1 MTEMPLQPPPAPPPG
16 PAQQRIVLPP
26 HRQRAHRPW
35 QVRAREWAHRNLFPS
50 RTGTAM
56 TLAAAAL
63 IGGLL
68 AGIVWFVFFDANW
81 AVVTAN
87 RWLLFAGGFDH
98 EQAWRLWFCM
108 ALIFAL
114 IGAAYGTWSSLGRK
128 DHLFIALVGAFV
140 LFLMAHGG
148 ATISN
153 APEATQRSVEET
165 IAIHDESGRAAAIE
179 HLTTQAAGDSDGYT
193 YAVDATNGEILAH
206 QLDRTLDAPLSGRR
220 ITDPEIGVDGDGRE
234 FGTEILGASE
244 DGIWVEYE
252 HVHPTRGTDG
262 RKHTWAVRRGD
273 LIFAEGYYVL
283 TPAPWS
289 SIWFLLSVVALY
301 AAYAITR
308 RLPRDDSRGR
318 QRQVRITGG
327 LLALSLPIALGVL
340 LIGSGTR
347 ADDLDGF
354 VLNLILAPV
363 GIVGGLLVGIPLALG
378 RNSKMRAIS
387 WTCTAYIEII
397 RGAPLLGWL
406 FVALFILGDVI
417 GGSLVIRVMVTLA
430 VFTGAYMAEYIRG
443 GLQALPRG
451 QNEAAR
457 AVGLTP
463 MQATRMITLPQALRI
478 SIPPM
483 VGQAISIWKDTTLVT
498 VILPLRELK
507 GNADSAIAQLQF
519 TPDRIE
525 AYVFVAVVFWVV
537 AFMMSRISQRTER
550 ALGVGER

>member
-50 RTGTAM
+50 PQGTAM

-63 IGGLL
+63 LAAL
-68 AGIVWFVFFDANW
+68 FAGIVWFVFFDANW
-81 AVVTAN
+81 EVVTAN

-98 EQAWRLWFCM
+98 DEAWRLWFCM
-108 ALIFAL
+108 ALVFAM

-128 DHLFIALVGAFV
+128 DHLFIALAGAFV
-140 LFLMAHGG
+140 IFLMAHGG
-148 ATISN
+148 A
-153 APEATQRSVEET
+153 
-165 IAIHDESGRAAAIE
+165 
-179 HLTTQAAGDSDGYT
+179 
-193 YAVDATNGEILAH
+193 
-206 QLDRTLDAPLSGRR
+206 
-220 ITDPEIGVDGDGRE
+220 
-234 FGTEILGASE
+234 
-244 DGIWVEYE
+244 
-252 HVHPTRGTDG
+252 
-262 RKHTWAVRRGD
+262 
-273 LIFAEGYYVL
+273 
-283 TPAPWS
+283 APWS
-289 SIWFLLSVVALY
+289 SIWFLIAVAALY

-308 RLPRDDSRGR
+308 RLPRDDSQGR
-318 QRQVRITGG
+318 RLQMRIVGA
-327 LLALSLPIALGVL
+327 LLVLLLPISLAVL

-363 GIVGGLLVGIPLALG
+363 GIAGGLLVGIPLALG

-525 AYVFVAVVFWVV
+525 AYVFVALVFWVV

>member
-1 MTEMPLQPPPAPPPG
+1 MAEMPVQPPPAAPAPG
-16 PAQQRIVLPP
+16 QQKIVLPP

-35 QVRAREWAHRNLFPS
+35 RVRAREWAHRNLFPS
-50 RTGTAM
+50 PVGTAM

-63 IGGLL
+63 IALIG
-68 AGIVWFVFFDANW
+68 AGAIWFVFFDADW
-81 AVVTAN
+81 EVITAN
-87 RWLLFAGGFDH
+87 RWLLFAGGYDR
-98 EQAWRLWFCM
+98 EEAWRLWFCM
-108 ALIFAL
+108 ALVFAL
-114 IGAAYGTWSSLGRK
+114 IGAAYGTWSNLGRR
-128 DHLFIALVGAFV
+128 DHLFIALAGGFV
-140 LFLMAHGG
+140 IFLMVHGG
-148 ATISN
+148 A
-153 APEATQRSVEET
+153 
-165 IAIHDESGRAAAIE
+165 
-179 HLTTQAAGDSDGYT
+179 
-193 YAVDATNGEILAH
+193 
-206 QLDRTLDAPLSGRR
+206 
-220 ITDPEIGVDGDGRE
+220 
-234 FGTEILGASE
+234 
-244 DGIWVEYE
+244 
-252 HVHPTRGTDG
+252 
-262 RKHTWAVRRGD
+262 
-273 LIFAEGYYVL
+273 
-283 TPAPWS
+283 APWS
-289 SIWFLLSVVALY
+289 SIWFLVSVAALY
-301 AAYAITR
+301 GGYAITA

-318 QRQVRITGG
+318 QMQVRIVGA
-327 LLALSLPIALGVL
+327 LLALSLPIALMVL

-354 VLNLILAPV
+354 VLNLVLAPV

-417 GGSLVIRVMVTLA
+417 GGSLVVRVMVILA

-451 QNEAAR
+451 QHEAAR

-463 MQATRMITLPQALRI
+463 MQATRLITLPQALRI

-507 GNADSAIAQLQF
+507 GNADSAIAQLEF

-525 AYVFVAVVFWVV
+525 AYVFVAVVFWMVS
-537 AFMMSRISQRTER
+537 FMMSRISQRTER

>member
-1 MTEMPLQPPPAPPPG
+1 
-16 PAQQRIVLPP
+16 
-26 HRQRAHRPW
+26 
-35 QVRAREWAHRNLFPS
+35 
-50 RTGTAM
+50 M

-63 IGGLL
+63 IAALL

-148 ATISN
+148 A
-153 APEATQRSVEET
+153 
-165 IAIHDESGRAAAIE
+165 G
-179 HLTTQAAGDSDGYT
+179 
-193 YAVDATNGEILAH
+193 
-206 QLDRTLDAPLSGRR
+206 
-220 ITDPEIGVDGDGRE
+220 
-234 FGTEILGASE
+234 
-244 DGIWVEYE
+244 
-252 HVHPTRGTDG
+252 
-262 RKHTWAVRRGD
+262 
-273 LIFAEGYYVL
+273 
-283 TPAPWS
+283 PWS
-289 SIWFLLSVVALY
+289 SIWFLLSVAGLY
-301 AAYAITR
+301 GAYGITW
-308 RLPRDDSRGR
+308 RLPRDDSQGR
-318 QRQVRITGG
+318 QMQVRIVGV

-354 VLNLILAPV
+354 VLNLVLAPV
-363 GIVGGLLVGIPLALG
+363 GIAGGLLVGIPLALG

-387 WTCTAYIEII
+387 WTCTAYIEVI

-463 MQATRMITLPQALRI
+463 MQATRLITLPQALRI

>member
-1 MTEMPLQPPPAPPPG
+1 MAEMPPQPQPVPPPAP
-16 PAQQRIVLPP
+16 AQQKIVLPP

-50 RTGTAM
+50 PMGTAM

-63 IGGLL
+63 LIAIA
-68 AGIVWFVFFDANW
+68 AGVIWFVFFDANW
-81 AVVTAN
+81 GVVTAN

-128 DHLFIALVGAFV
+128 DHLFIVLVGAFV

-148 ATISN
+148 A
-153 APEATQRSVEET
+153 
-165 IAIHDESGRAAAIE
+165 
-179 HLTTQAAGDSDGYT
+179 
-193 YAVDATNGEILAH
+193 
-206 QLDRTLDAPLSGRR
+206 
-220 ITDPEIGVDGDGRE
+220 
-234 FGTEILGASE
+234 
-244 DGIWVEYE
+244 
-252 HVHPTRGTDG
+252 
-262 RKHTWAVRRGD
+262 
-273 LIFAEGYYVL
+273 
-283 TPAPWS
+283 APWS
-289 SIWFLLSVVALY
+289 SIWFLVSIGALY
-301 AAYAITR
+301 GAYALTR
-308 RLPRDDSRGR
+308 RLPRDDSQGR
-318 QRQVRITGG
+318 QVQVRIVGG
-327 LLALSLPIALGVL
+327 LLVLSLPIALAVL

-463 MQATRMITLPQALRI
+463 MQATRLITLPQALRI

-550 ALGVGER
+550 ALGIGER